1 MNLIID
7 KLAGVEGW
15 ETAASKIASDKGV
28 AIILGAPDSGKTT
41 FARFLVDWLTKKQLS
56 VAMVDA
62 DMGQS
67 TLGPPTTIG
76 MSLFKS
82 APHWLEDIPCRSL
95 HFVGS
100 TSPEKHFI
108 STIVGVKK
116 MTESALGCGAEI
128 TLVDTSGLVYGNAG
142 RLLKSQKIDII
153 KPSHIV
159 AIQESDEIEHLL
171 LPYIKQNTIKIH
183 RLMTSEDTKTKPKDQ
198 RRSYREIKFQEY
210 FRKSMRHR
218 FVLGDI
224 GILGSFLGSGRK
236 LSANDL
242 IFLSKTLDAN
252 AVHAEIG
259 FEEVLI
265 IVKGGYSKEGIVKL
279 KKHFLDRE
287 IIINELYDFKFL
299 ITGLND
305 EKSNTLGIG
314 IIEEIEMP
322 AGIITVITPLHDIEM
337 VRILH
342 FGSIKLDLS
351 GREINNKQ

>member
-7 KLAGVEGW
+7 KLAGIEGW
-15 ETAASKIASDKGV
+15 ETAASRIASDKGV
-28 AIILGAPDSGKTT
+28 AILLGAPDSGKTT

-56 VAMVDA
+56 VAMIDA

-76 MSLFKS
+76 MNIFNS
-82 APHWLEDIPCRSL
+82 APHWLEDIPCKAL

-100 TSPEKHFI
+100 TSPDKHFI

-116 MTESALGCGAEI
+116 MTESALGCGADI

-153 KPSHIV
+153 NPAHII

-171 LPYIKQNTIKIH
+171 LPYTKQSAIKIH
-183 RLMTSEDTKTKPKDQ
+183 RLMTSADTKTKSKEH
-198 RRSYREIKFQEY
+198 RRSYREIKFQGY

-218 FVLGDI
+218 FALGSV

-236 LSANDL
+236 LGANDL
-242 IFLSKTLDAN
+242 IFLSKTLDAD
-252 AVHAEIG
+252 VLHAEIG
-259 FEEVLI
+259 IEEVLV
-265 IVKGGYSKEGIVKL
+265 IVKGSYSKDGLLKVKR
-279 KKHFLDRE
+279 HFLERE
-287 IIINELYDFKFL
+287 IIINEIDEFKYL
-299 ITGLND
+299 IAGLND
-305 EKSNTLGIG
+305 EKNNTLGIG
-314 IIEEIEMP
+314 IIEEIELP
-322 AGIITVITPLHDIEM
+322 TGIITVITPVFDIES
-337 VRILH
+337 VKILH

-351 GREINNKQ
+351 GREIH

>member
-15 ETAASKIASDKGV
+15 ETAASRIASDKGV

-41 FARFLVDWLTKKQLS
+41 FARFLVDYLTKKQLS

-76 MSLFKS
+76 MSVFKS

-116 MTESALGCGAEI
+116 MTESALGHGADI
-128 TLVDTSGLVYGNAG
+128 TLIDTSGLVYGNAG

-153 KPSHIV
+153 NPAHII

-171 LPYIKQNTIKIH
+171 LPYIKQNAIKIH
-183 RLMTSEDTKTKPKDQ
+183 RLMTSADTKIKSKEQ
-198 RRSYREIKFQEY
+198 RRSYREIKFQGY

-218 FVLGDI
+218 FVLGSV

-236 LSANDL
+236 LSANDI

-265 IVKGGYSKEGIVKL
+265 IVKGGYSKEGIIKT
-279 KKHFLDRE
+279 KRHFLERE
-287 IIINELYDFKFL
+287 IIINELNDFKFL
-299 ITGLND
+299 IAGIND
-305 EKSNTLGIG
+305 EKNNTLGIG
-314 IIEEIEMP
+314 IIEEIDLP

-351 GREINNKQ
+351 GKEINM